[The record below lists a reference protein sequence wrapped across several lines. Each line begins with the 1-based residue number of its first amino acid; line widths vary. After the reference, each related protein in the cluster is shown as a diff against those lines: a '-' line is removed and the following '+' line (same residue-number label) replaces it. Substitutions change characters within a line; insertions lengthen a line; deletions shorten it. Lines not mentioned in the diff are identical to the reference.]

1 MNLFTQLRHHAQ
13 VRPEAV
19 AIYSQERVTT
29 YRKLWSRI
37 ERATARLQG
46 EWRIHAG
53 DRVAYLGKGHPDAIV
68 LYASLARSGALLVP
82 LKPAMPQSLIES
94 ALRKTDVRMVVH
106 DDDHAI
112 DGTRPAVEA
121 KPLSELIATPCPCEP
136 DYLVEQSGRSSL
148 IAVSLGSDGNLLIV
162 PHETECSTSS
172 LSDMPAG
179 ESRIGENLFDEAIF
193 VPVAL
198 RTLMAGNM
206 LVCD

>member
-1 MNLFTQLRHHAQ
+1 MKKLCNYAEKEILLTISRIFFVKSLHQIMFTMNLFTQLRHHAQ

-53 DRVAYLGKGHPDAIV
+53 DRVADLGKGHPAAIV

-94 ALRKTDVRMVVH
+94 TLRKTKNHKEDH
-106 DDDHAI
+106 DDD
-112 DGTRPAVEA
+112 
-121 KPLSELIATPCPCEP
+121 
-136 DYLVEQSGRSSL
+136 
-148 IAVSLGSDGNLLIV
+148 
-162 PHETECSTSS
+162 
-172 LSDMPAG
+172 
-179 ESRIGENLFDEAIF
+179 
-193 VPVAL
+193 
-198 RTLMAGNM
+198 
-206 LVCD
+206 